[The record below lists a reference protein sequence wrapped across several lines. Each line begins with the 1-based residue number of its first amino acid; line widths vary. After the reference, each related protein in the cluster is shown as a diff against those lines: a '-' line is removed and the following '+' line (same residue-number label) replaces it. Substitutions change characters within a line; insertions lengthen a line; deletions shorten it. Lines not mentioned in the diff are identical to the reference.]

1 MLRASILSTLQ
12 RVDRII
18 NNNDTLVLWVI
29 NVMFALIIAG
39 WFYPTMFIVVVP
51 VFSTLVVLWCTIWVA
66 SLTRGM

>member
-12 RVDRII
+12 GVDRII

-29 NVMFALIIAG
+29 NVMFLLIISG

-51 VFSTLVVLWCTIWVA
+51 VFSALVVLWCTIWLS